1 MTAPVFRLPSRH
13 TAARALLLVSIAALQ
28 ACGGDGDDEVTTPTV
43 LAADDFT
50 QGIAK
55 WKVEQQDPAGT
66 VTAANGVLDIV
77 QPSGATIWFKQKFSG
92 NHEIRFTA
100 IPVPITFAGTRFV
113 DRISDLNVFWNATIP
128 GAANPDPTSVTYDG
142 ALNSYNPL
150 HLYYVGF
157 GANSNTTTRLR
168 RNDGTAARPQITGYA
183 TAESATADDKAG
195 GMTADTSLVANAPT
209 RVRIVSRAATAA
221 DPVTLRW
228 YANDKLIFSYS
239 DPARYAEGWFA
250 FRTTTSHFQL
260 KDFSVVALPND

>member
-1 MTAPVFRLPSRH
+1 MTSPVSRLPSWR
-13 TAARALLLVSIAALQ
+13 TAAQALLLVSLAALQ
-28 ACGGDGDDEVTTPTV
+28 ACGGDDDDPVEPAV
-43 LAADDFT
+43 LASDDFT
-50 QGIAK
+50 QGTAK
-55 WKVEQQDPAGT
+55 WKVEQQDAAGT

-92 NHEIRFTA
+92 NYEIRFTA

-195 GMTADTSLVANAPT
+195 GMTADTSLVANTPARETMRT
-209 RVRIVSRAATAA
+209 RVGVLATRLVSAVMPPALSSAVA
-221 DPVTLRW
+221 DS
-228 YANDKLIFSYS
+228 A
-239 DPARYAEGWFA
+239 
-250 FRTTTSHFQL
+250 
-260 KDFSVVALPND
+260 VA

>member
-1 MTAPVFRLPSRH
+1 MTSSVSRLPSWR
-13 TAARALLLVSIAALQ
+13 TAAQALLLVSLAALQ
-28 ACGGDGDDEVTTPTV
+28 ACGGDDDDTTEPTV
-43 LAADDFT
+43 LASDDFT
-50 QGIAK
+50 QGTAK
-55 WKVEQQDPAGT
+55 WKVEQQDAAGT

-92 NHEIRFTA
+92 NYEIRFTA

-128 GAANPDPTSVTYDG
+128 GAANPDPTAVTYDG
-142 ALNSYNPL
+142 ALASYNPL
-150 HLYYVGF
+150 YLYYVGF

-195 GMTADTSLVANAPT
+195 GMTADTSLVANTPT
-209 RVRIVSRAATAA
+209 RVRIVSRAGTAA

-228 YANDKLIFSYS
+228 YANDKLVFSHT
-239 DPARYAEGWFA
+239 DPARYADGWFA

-260 KDFSVVALPND
+260 KDFRVVALPQD